1 MLSQDIKISHDL
13 DNSWTTFKAKF
24 FIENYSDFVCMIKIP
39 EGLDEFI
46 LFSKQGLQLQIEPL
60 DVSTHKPKILIHLAK
75 QKIRISKIKFSTQH
89 VGSNFHNYIYIIQ
102 ITSISVKS

>member
-13 DNSWTTFKAKF
+13 DNSWTTLKAQF
-24 FIENYSDFVCMIKIP
+24 FIENYSDFVCMIKMP

-60 DVSTHKPKILIHLAK
+60 DVSTQKPIHLAK
-75 QKIRISKIKFSTQH
+75 QKIRMSKIKFSTQH
-89 VGSNFHNYIYIIQ
+89 VGSNFHNYIIQ

>member
-13 DNSWTTFKAKF
+13 DNSWTTLKAQF
-24 FIENYSDFVCMIKIP
+24 FIENYSDFVCMIKMP

-60 DVSTHKPKILIHLAK
+60 DVSTQKPKILIHLAK

>member
-1 MLSQDIKISHDL
+1 M
-13 DNSWTTFKAKF
+13 
-24 FIENYSDFVCMIKIP
+24 P

-60 DVSTHKPKILIHLAK
+60 DVSTQKPKILIHLAK

-89 VGSNFHNYIYIIQ
+89 VGSNFHNYIIQ